1 MLLKFVSHFLLVWN
15 ETPRFIPSS
24 PVIWSQNWTWRKCR
38 GHLHRRSLMPT
49 QIFTPVPIL
58 IILIIPII
66 KAQHRFDARI
76 MVGKIAANICIRQSR
91 IPVFCRIFEP
101 THQSQNAPKKNP
113 EMSSA
118 PKDHHRSLLVGLP
131 PVGLGHHRASLA
143 TRCLQCGC
151 GRWKEEREGQGALGW
166 LGWGGTQQRGAVAR
180 VVFVAFFWEGWGDG
194 GIWFINMINDR
205 NIICSM
211 VNKWIFTAML
221 VG

>member
-76 MVGKIAANICIRQSR
+76 MVGNIAANICIRQSR

-101 THQSQNAPKKNP
+101 THQSQKCAKEKSRDVL
-113 EMSSA
+113 SS
-118 PKDHHRSLLVGLP
+118 PRIIIGLYLL
-131 PVGLGHHRASLA
+131 
-143 TRCLQCGC
+143 GC
-151 GRWKEEREGQGALGW
+151 RL
-166 LGWGGTQQRGAVAR
+166 LGWGIIVLRWRLGASNVAVAAGKKSAR
-180 VVFVAFFWEGWGDG
+180 AKVHSDDSDEVAHSNVVPWHVLSSLRFFGKG
-194 GIWFINMINDR
+194 GGMVGYGSLIWLMIE
-205 NIICSM
+205 I
-211 VNKWIFTAML
+211 
-221 VG
+221 